1 MKFDRKFFT
10 APTQIKSNLHLI
22 SQNPQNYQIL
32 NNLQNSGKVDFQSN
46 NLRFLFYEK
55 LNFFSCLTISRNL
68 FPKIIEKILIM
79 EAEFLQKMIF
89 DDNYFIN
96 QVNLIINFIFRNE
109 KQ

>member
-10 APTQIKSNLHLI
+10 APTQIKSNLHFI
-22 SQNPQNYQIL
+22 SQNPQNFQIL

-46 NLRFLFYEK
+46 NLMFLFYEK
-55 LNFFSCLTISRNL
+55 LNFFSCFAISRNL
-68 FPKIIEKILIM
+68 FTKIIEKILIM
-79 EAEFLQKMIF
+79 EAEFLQKMFF

-96 QVNLIINFIFRNE
+96 QVNLIINFILGNE